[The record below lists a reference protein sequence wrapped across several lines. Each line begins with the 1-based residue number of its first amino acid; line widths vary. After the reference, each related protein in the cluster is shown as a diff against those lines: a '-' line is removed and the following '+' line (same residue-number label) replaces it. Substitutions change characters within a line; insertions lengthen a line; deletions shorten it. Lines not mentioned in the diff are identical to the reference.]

1 MGVAQRLQQLDGS
14 PVLKQERLFL
24 QRLHSRKLS
33 RDVSFKSAS
42 DGNMQPARNMLVCI
56 PSAMLYMS
64 CDLVCTLFSKVH
76 LLDHV

>member
-1 MGVAQRLQQLDGS
+1 MGVAQRLQQLDGT

-42 DGNMQPARNMLVCI
+42 DGNMQPSRKMLVFSL
-56 PSAMLYMS
+56 SAMLHTY
-64 CDLVCTLFSKVH
+64 CDLVG
-76 LLDHV
+76 

>member
-42 DGNMQPARNMLVCI
+42 DGNMQPARNMLVWN
-56 PSAMLYMS
+56 PSAMLYIF

>member
-1 MGVAQRLQQLDGS
+1 VGVAQRLHQLDGT

-42 DGNMQPARNMLVCI
+42 NGNMQPARHMLVSSL
-56 PSAMLYMS
+56 SAMLYIY
-64 CDLVCTLFSKVH
+64 CDMVLLVSAHC
-76 LLDHV
+76 